1 MTGFAG
7 HGRLGTLLLLPIR
20 GNAVEAVV
28 RYWSVSRQFITA
40 VLRRF
45 AENRCSD
52 NAAALTYT
60 TLFAVVPV
68 MTVTYSM
75 LSAIPSMQGVS
86 DTIQNFI
93 FSNFVPSTG
102 EVIQSYLQN
111 FSQQARKLTVVGVG
125 FLVVTSF
132 MMLKTID
139 KSLNQIWQVDRVRRG
154 VNGFL
159 LYWAILSLGP
169 LFLGGGFLLTSYL
182 ASIKLVSDT
191 TAMFGAERWLLK
203 LMPLLLST
211 LIFTLLYSAVPSR
224 KVPVR
229 HALAGAVFAAA
240 LVELAK
246 NGFALFITLSPSYQ
260 LIYGAFAA
268 VPLFLLWIYITWQIV
283 LFGAVIVRSI
293 GLFGVDDSGTQLPP
307 LVSLLMIL
315 KEFQRNFVQG
325 RGLTFLSLQQRKI
338 SGFKLSLEDW
348 EQHTRRLSDLNIISK
363 NEAGENVLQQDLRHT
378 SLSGLCDQLPWPLP
392 TEKQLN
398 QLADTSQVVWL
409 GNLVGKLR
417 SVDKNRH
424 DTLNHSL
431 DEILAE

>member
-1 MTGFAG
+1 M
-7 HGRLGTLLLLPIR
+7 
-20 GNAVEAVV
+20 AV
-28 RYWSVSRQFITA
+28 I
-40 VLRRF
+40 RRF
-45 AENRCSD
+45 SENRCSD

-75 LSAIPSMQGVS
+75 LSAIPNMQGVS
-86 DTIQNFI
+86 DRIQDFI

-102 EVIQSYLQN
+102 EVIQSYLHN
-111 FSQQARKLTVVGVG
+111 FSQQARKLTVVGVA

-139 KSLNQIWQVDRVRRG
+139 KSLNQIWQVDKVQRG

-191 TAMFGAERWLLK
+191 TAMFGGEQWLLK
-203 LMPLLLST
+203 VMPLLLST

-224 KVPVR
+224 KVPVH
-229 HALAGAVFAAA
+229 HALAGAAFAAV

-283 LFGAVIVRSI
+283 LLGAVIVRSI
-293 GLFGVDDSGTQLPP
+293 GLFGVENNGVQLPP
-307 LVSLLMIL
+307 LISLLVLL
-315 KEFQRNFVQG
+315 KAFHRNFIHG
-325 RGLTFLSLQQRKI
+325 KGLTFSSLQNKPL
-338 SGFKLSLEDW
+338 SGFKISLEDW
-348 EQHTRRLSDLNIISK
+348 EQHIHRLTDLNIISK
-363 NEAGENVLQQDLRHT
+363 NDTGENMLQQDLRRT
-378 SLSGLCDQLPWPLP
+378 SLSALCDQLPWPLP
-392 TEKQLN
+392 TEKQLDE
-398 QLADTSQVVWL
+398 LADISQEPWL
-409 GNLVGKLR
+409 NDLVNRLKA
-417 SVDKNRH
+417 VDKSRN
-424 DTLNHSL
+424 DILSHSL
-431 DEILAE
+431 DDILAK

>member
-1 MTGFAG
+1 MIWLHWNLFLRGGGF
-7 HGRLGTLLLLPIR
+7 L
-20 GNAVEAVV
+20 VEPTV
-28 RYWSVSRQFITA
+28 RYYNIIRQFIVA
-40 VLRRF
+40 VMRRF

-86 DTIQNFI
+86 DNIQDFI

-111 FSQQARKLTVVGVG
+111 FSQQARKLTVVGVA

-139 KSLNQIWQVDRVRRG
+139 KSLNQIWQVHKVRRG

-191 TAMFGAERWLLK
+191 TAMFGGEQWLLK
-203 LMPLLLST
+203 VMPLLLST

-229 HALAGAVFAAA
+229 HALAGAFFAAI

-246 NGFALFITLSPSYQ
+246 GGFALFITLSPSYQ

-283 LFGAVIVRSI
+283 LLGAVIVRSI
-293 GLFGVDDSGTQLPP
+293 GLFGVDNKGVQLPP
-307 LVSLLMIL
+307 LISLLVLL
-315 KEFQRNFVQG
+315 KEFHQNFING
-325 RGLTFLSLQQRKI
+325 KGLTFISLQQRPI
-338 SGFKLSLEDW
+338 SGFRLSLQDW
-348 EQHTRRLSDLNIISK
+348 EQHINRLSRLGIISK
-363 NEAGENVLQQDLRHT
+363 NELGENVLQQDLRHT
-378 SLSGLCDQLPWPLP
+378 HLSDLCDQLPWPLP

-398 QLADTSQVVWL
+398 ELGDSSQDVWL
-409 GNLVGKLR
+409 NELIDKLR
-417 SVDKNRH
+417 AVDKHRN
-424 DTLNHSL
+424 DVLKHSL
-431 DEILAE
+431 DEILTA

>member
-1 MTGFAG
+1 MET
-7 HGRLGTLLLLPIR
+7 I
-20 GNAVEAVV
+20 VK
-28 RYWSVSRQFITA
+28 YWNVFRQFTIA

-86 DTIQNFI
+86 ERIQDFI

-102 EVIQSYLQN
+102 EAVQSYLHN
-111 FSQQARKLTVVGVG
+111 FSQQARKLTVIGVA

-139 KSLNQIWQVDRVRRG
+139 KSLNQIWQVNKVRRG
-154 VNGFL
+154 INGFL

-191 TAMFGAERWLLK
+191 TAMFGGEQWLLK
-203 LMPLLLST
+203 LTPLLLST
-211 LIFTLLYSAVPSR
+211 GIFTLLYSAVPSR

-229 HALAGAVFAAA
+229 HALMGAAFAAI

-246 NGFALFITLSPSYQ
+246 GGFALFITLSPSYQ

-283 LFGAVIVRSI
+283 LLGAVIVRSI
-293 GLFGVDDSGTQLPP
+293 GLFGMDNNGVGLPP
-307 LVSLLMIL
+307 LISLLVLL
-315 KEFQRNFVQG
+315 KEFQQSFING
-325 RGLTFLSLQQRKI
+325 TGLSFSGLQSRQV
-338 SGFKLSLEDW
+338 SGYKLSLEDW
-348 EQHTRRLSDLNIISK
+348 ERHTLRLTELNLISK
-363 NEAGENVLQQDLRHT
+363 NENGENILLQDLRHT
-378 SLSGLCDQLPWPLP
+378 RLSELCDQLPWPLP
-392 TEKQLN
+392 TEEQLN
-398 QLADTSQVVWL
+398 HLADSSQIDWL
-409 GNLVGKLR
+409 NNVIIKLKA
-417 SVDKNRH
+417 VDNSRNEI
-424 DTLNHSL
+424 LNSSL
-431 DEILAE
+431 DEILKG

>member
-1 MTGFAG
+1 MESPLKTLHVIRHFAV
-7 HGRLGTLLLLPIR
+7 
-20 GNAVEAVV
+20 AV
-28 RYWSVSRQFITA
+28 I
-40 VLRRF
+40 RRF
-45 AENRCSD
+45 AENRCTE

-86 DTIQNFI
+86 DRIQDFI

-102 EVIQSYLQN
+102 EVIQSYLHN
-111 FSQQARKLTVVGVG
+111 FSQQARKLTVVGVL

-132 MMLKTID
+132 MMLKTVD
-139 KSLNQIWQVDRVRRG
+139 KSLNQIWQVDKVRRG

-191 TAMFGAERWLLK
+191 TAIFGGEQWLLK
-203 LMPLLLST
+203 IMPLFLST

-229 HALAGAVFAAA
+229 HAFVGAVVAAI

-246 NGFALFITLSPSYQ
+246 SGFALFITLSPSYQ

-283 LFGAVIVRSI
+283 LLGAVIVRSI
-293 GLFGVDDSGTQLPP
+293 GLFGIENDGVKLPP
-307 LVSLLMIL
+307 LISLLVL
-315 KEFQRNFVQG
+315 LRAFHRNFMEG
-325 RGLTFLSLQQRKI
+325 RGLTYSLLQKQQVP
-338 SGFKLSLEDW
+338 GLKLSLEDW
-348 EQHTRRLSDLNIISK
+348 EYHINRLGSLGIVSK
-363 NEAGENVLQQDLRHT
+363 NDAGENMLQQDLRHT
-378 SLSGLCDQLPWPLP
+378 RLSGLCDQLPWPLP
-392 TEKQLN
+392 TEKQLDELAGATQEVWFN
-398 QLADTSQVVWL
+398 DLIGQLRT
-409 GNLVGKLR
+409 
-417 SVDKNRH
+417 VDKHRNEA
-424 DTLNHSL
+424 LKYSL
-431 DEILAE
+431 DEVLAD